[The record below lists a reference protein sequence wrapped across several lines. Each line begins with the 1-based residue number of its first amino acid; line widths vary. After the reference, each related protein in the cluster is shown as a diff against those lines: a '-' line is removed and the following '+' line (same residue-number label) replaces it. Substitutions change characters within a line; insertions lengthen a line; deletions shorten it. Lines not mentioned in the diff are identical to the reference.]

1 MFSYWSLGT
10 LNELSIISSSTHYAG
25 NIFRI
30 FNLFLLI
37 PIYKIKT
44 FTVNIIKAYWFC
56 HGKNHLTYF
65 LENLCYNYLSFAP
78 SIFHDFDRSIY
89 VFLNILYGALI
100 RQEINRTESTLF
112 LGKTLRAFLA
122 FTKIQQSYLMYVS
135 ILNNRFNA
143 YLVYIFGNTKY
154 SIACST
160 PDKLVLSS
168 TSKRVL
174 RVLSLCCC

>member
-1 MFSYWSLGT
+1 MVVHIMQEISLGY
-10 LNELSIISSSTHYAG
+10 SIY
-25 NIFRI
+25 F
-30 FNLFLLI
+30 FWLI
-37 PIYKIKT
+37 AN
-44 FTVNIIKAYWFC
+44 FTKFYFFWHRRNR
-56 HGKNHLTYF
+56 LTYF
-65 LENLCYNYLSFAP
+65 LENLCYNYLSFAS

-122 FTKIQQSYLMYVS
+122 FTKIQQSYLTYVS
-135 ILNNRFNA
+135 IQNNRFNVD
-143 YLVYIFGNTKY
+143 LVYILWNTKY